1 MTNFYE
7 QNASGKQFSFFL
19 QMRMRKIKHSKLKLF
34 RVEEHNNSD

>member
-19 QMRMRKIKHSKLKLF
+19 QMRMREIKHSKLKLI